1 MGNKAIGRLIIIGL
15 VLLRCA
21 IAALT
26 IATWIIVPTIFLDI
40 IFPNLLSEH
49 LTLSLTVCALAGVIA
64 DAENSRFVRRWWK
77 NRKTRTSDLVQTK
90 KHDD

>member
-1 MGNKAIGRLIIIGL
+1 MGNKTIGRLIIIGL

-26 IATWIIVPTIFLDI
+26 IAIWIIVPTIFLDI
-40 IFPNLLSEH
+40 MFPSLLSEH

-64 DAENSRFVRRWWK
+64 DAENSRFVRRFWE
-77 NRKTRTSDLVQTK
+77 NRRTETNDLAQTK

>member
-1 MGNKAIGRLIIIGL
+1 MGNKTIGRLIIIGL

-26 IATWIIVPTIFLDI
+26 IAIWIIVPTVFLDI

-49 LTLSLTVCALAGVIA
+49 LTFSLTVCALVGVIA

-77 NRKTRTSDLVQTK
+77 NRKTRASDLVQTK

>member
-1 MGNKAIGRLIIIGL
+1 MGNKTIGRLIIIGL